1 LSDRE
6 SADSQG
12 RSDSLLPA
20 ISDYTVTHGIAAM
33 PRNTAMEDARR
44 RTRTRRRAH
53 EDASMSGKPETI
65 DEYLTLL
72 SDEKRAA
79 LQKLRKDIQ
88 SAAPGAQECI
98 SYKIPAFR
106 LGGKLLV
113 AFGAAAKHCAFYPG
127 AYPVRACKED
137 LGAYDTS
144 KGTVR
149 FPPDR
154 PLPTALVRRLVK
166 ARIAERAAGE

>member
-1 LSDRE
+1 
-6 SADSQG
+6 
-12 RSDSLLPA
+12 
-20 ISDYTVTHGIAAM
+20 
-33 PRNTAMEDARR
+33 
-44 RTRTRRRAH
+44 
-53 EDASMSGKPETI
+53 MSGKPETI
-65 DEYLTLL
+65 DEYLALL

-79 LQKLRKDIQ
+79 LQKLRRDIQ
-88 SAAPGAQECI
+88 SAAPRAEECI

-127 AYPVRACKED
+127 AYPVTACSDE
-137 LGAYDTS
+137 LEAYDTS

-149 FPPDR
+149 FPPNR
-154 PLPTALVRRLVK
+154 PLPTALVRKLVK